1 MPCGRCQS
9 NKHVEHVRATFDEG
23 NSDVRFY
30 AGLTGPVAVN
40 AMCYKCS
47 NPACPGV
54 LENMK
59 DHNVSSSDDMTM
71 LARQCAVTFRST
83 TPAQLQILPPQV
95 RAQFSCVLLR
105 IGGYDLELADLLLSS
120 AANQMQTQLQVAEI
134 WGRNH
139 YRACHD
145 YLAFAHAQQLQAQAG
160 RHRSRIRTAIAPNA
174 PVAPSEVV
182 TPIFPEWEAI
192 PDNTLMGV
200 PSAKALESYVQH
212 AYEHMYRLVSTT
224 PELKLNVYAYLGSLP
239 FLRNVR
245 I

>member
-1 MPCGRCQS
+1 MSDLCREPSLSVAACRGDNAQLCG
-9 NKHVEHVRATFDEG
+9 V
-23 NSDVRFY
+23 
-30 AGLTGPVAVN
+30 
-40 AMCYKCS
+40 
-47 NPACPGV
+47 
-54 LENMK
+54 
-59 DHNVSSSDDMTM
+59 
-71 LARQCAVTFRST
+71 
-83 TPAQLQILPPQV
+83 AQLQILPPQV

-200 PSAKALESYVQH
+200 PSAKALEESWM
-212 AYEHMYRLVSTT
+212 AGAGPESSTVA
-224 PELKLNVYAYLGSLP
+224 PRDLGGPILSLRSSP
-239 FLRNVR
+239 RPPPDF
-245 I
+245 

>member
-1 MPCGRCQS
+1 M
-9 NKHVEHVRATFDEG
+9 
-23 NSDVRFY
+23 
-30 AGLTGPVAVN
+30 
-40 AMCYKCS
+40 
-47 NPACPGV
+47 
-54 LENMK
+54 
-59 DHNVSSSDDMTM
+59 
-71 LARQCAVTFRST
+71 
-83 TPAQLQILPPQV
+83 
-95 RAQFSCVLLR
+95 
-105 IGGYDLELADLLLSS
+105 ELADLLLSS

-212 AYEHMYRLVSTT
+212 AYECIY
-224 PELKLNVYAYLGSLP
+224 PELYKDLIRRSPGRFMCSDGTFKLAKITMSEGRVLILFIGEDTTICGFYVVQSESWENLEV
-239 FLRNVR
+239 
-245 I
+245 